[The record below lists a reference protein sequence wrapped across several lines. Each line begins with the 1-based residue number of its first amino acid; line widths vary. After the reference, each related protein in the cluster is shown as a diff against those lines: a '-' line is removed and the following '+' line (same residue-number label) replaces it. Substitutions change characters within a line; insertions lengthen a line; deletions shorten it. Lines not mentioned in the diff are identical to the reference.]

1 MAQLPEIMQTRTR
14 LVAIIIKDKRLLLV
28 KGHKKF
34 REFWTPGGKP
44 EQGESDTEAL
54 SRELKEEL
62 GVELIHLKFFKE
74 YISDAAYIP
83 NAKTISKVY
92 ITEIKGELRPGREI
106 VSYVWISR
114 EDFNNKKYPMVNVTQ
129 KQTIP
134 DLIKENIF

>member
-1 MAQLPEIMQTRTR
+1 MAKLPRVMQTRTR
-14 LVAIIIKDKRLLLV
+14 LAAIIIKDGKLLLV
-28 KGHKKF
+28 KGHKKY

-83 NAKTISKVY
+83 NAKTITKAY
-92 ITEIKGELRPGREI
+92 ITEIRGELMPGREI
-106 VSYVWISR
+106 VSYVWMSR
-114 EDFNNKKYPMVNVTQ
+114 EDFNNNKYPVVNVTE
-129 KQTIP
+129 KQVIP